1 MKTRVNP
8 GVFVCCDAVNDRNQ
22 VDSKRITTQ
31 TRQAVM
37 ERGRDENLEKGAR
50 YKS

>member
-8 GVFVCCDAVNDRNQ
+8 GVFVCCDTGTNRDQADA
-22 VDSKRITTQ
+22 KRITTQ